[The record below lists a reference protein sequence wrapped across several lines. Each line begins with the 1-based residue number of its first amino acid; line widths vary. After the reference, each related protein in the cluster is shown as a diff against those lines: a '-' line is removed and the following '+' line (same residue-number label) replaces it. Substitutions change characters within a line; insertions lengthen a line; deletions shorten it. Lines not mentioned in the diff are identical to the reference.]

1 MRQAIPNIITG
12 SNLFCGIL
20 ALMMIWQD
28 NLWAVIGLLSASLV
42 LDFFDGFVARIL
54 KVSSPVGKE
63 LDSLADCVSFGV
75 VPGMIMAKL
84 IREAGGNQFPDA
96 TMWEAGLEWL
106 WMIGL
111 FLAVVSAVR
120 LARFNLD
127 TRQSDTFFGLPTPSS
142 TMFVLGLW
150 VLIDQNGASRI
161 IEILNDPWVLSGI
174 TLFFSWL
181 LLADI
186 RLLALK
192 FHTYRLKD
200 NPFRYLL
207 IAGSILFLV
216 LFGWGGLS
224 FVILYYLALSFI
236 SNLREAGNLSGTSTT

>member
-1 MRQAIPNIITG
+1 
-12 SNLFCGIL
+12 
-20 ALMMIWQD
+20 MMVWQD

-42 LDFFDGFVARIL
+42 LDFFDGFVARLL

-96 TMWEAGLEWL
+96 TMWEAGQNWL

-111 FLAVVSAVR
+111 IMAVISALR

-127 TRQSDTFFGLPTPSS
+127 TRQSDTFYGLPTPSN

-150 VLIDQNGASRI
+150 VLFDQYSRSDI
-161 IEILNDPWVLSGI
+161 IHVVNHPWILSGV

-192 FHTYRLKD
+192 FHRYGLRE

-207 IAGSILFLV
+207 IAGSVLFLI

-224 FVILYYLALSFI
+224 FIILYYLALSFI
-236 SNLREAGNLSGTSTT
+236 SNLREVGNLSGKSTA

>member
-1 MRQAIPNIITG
+1 MRNAIPNILTG
-12 SNLFCGIL
+12 SNLFCGAL
-20 ALMMIWQD
+20 ALMMVWQD

-42 LDFFDGFVARIL
+42 LDFLDGFVARLL

-84 IREAGGNQFPDA
+84 IREAGGNEFPDA
-96 TMWEAGLEWL
+96 TMWEAGLNWL

-111 FLAVVSAVR
+111 IMAVISALR

-127 TRQSDTFFGLPTPSS
+127 TRQSDTFFGLATPAN

-150 VLIDQNGASRI
+150 VLIDQNGTSGI
-161 IEILNDPWVLSGI
+161 IEMINDSWILSGI

-181 LLADI
+181 LLADV

-192 FHTYRLKD
+192 FHTYGLKD

-207 IAGSILFLV
+207 IAGSILFLI

-224 FVILYYLALSFI
+224 FIILYYLALSFI
-236 SNLREAGNLSGTSTT
+236 SNLREAGNLSGKSTA

>member
-1 MRQAIPNIITG
+1 
-12 SNLFCGIL
+12 
-20 ALMMIWQD
+20 MMIWQD
-28 NLWAVIGLLSASLV
+28 NLWAVVGLLSASL
-42 LDFFDGFVARIL
+42 LFDFFDGFVARLL

-96 TMWEAGLEWL
+96 TMWEAGMDWL
-106 WMIGL
+106 WMVGL
-111 FLAVVSAVR
+111 IMAVISALR

-127 TRQSDTFFGLPTPSS
+127 TRQSDTFFGVPTPAN

-150 VLIDQNGASRI
+150 VLLSEQGDTSFLSVI
-161 IEILNDPWVLSGI
+161 NDPWILAGI
-174 TLFFSWL
+174 TLVFSWL
-181 LLADI
+181 LLADV

-192 FHTYRLKD
+192 FKTYGLQG
-200 NPFRYLL
+200 NVFRYLL
-207 IAGSILFLV
+207 IAGSILFMI

-236 SNLREAGNLSGTSTT
+236 SNLQEAGTLTGKTA

>member
-1 MRQAIPNIITG
+1 MRNAIPNILTG
-12 SNLFCGIL
+12 SNLFCGSL
-20 ALMMIWQD
+20 ALLMIWQD
-28 NLWAVIGLLSASLV
+28 NLWAVIGLLSASL
-42 LDFFDGFVARIL
+42 LFDFFDGFVARL
-54 KVSSPVGKE
+54 LNVSSPVGKE

-84 IREAGGNQFPDA
+84 IREAGGYQFPDT
-96 TMWEAGLEWL
+96 TMWDPGLNWL
-106 WMIGL
+106 WMTGL
-111 FLAVVSAVR
+111 IIAVISALR

-127 TRQSDTFFGLPTPSS
+127 TRQGDTFFGLNTPSN

-150 VLIDQNGASRI
+150 VLISEQDSNSI
-161 IEILNDPWVLSGI
+161 ISLINTPWVLAGI
-174 TLFFSWL
+174 ALFFSWL

-192 FHTYRLKD
+192 FNTYGLKE

-207 IAGSILFLV
+207 LAGSILFLI

-224 FVILYYLALSFI
+224 FIILYYLALSFI
-236 SNLREAGNLSGTSTT
+236 SNLREVGNLSGNPTA